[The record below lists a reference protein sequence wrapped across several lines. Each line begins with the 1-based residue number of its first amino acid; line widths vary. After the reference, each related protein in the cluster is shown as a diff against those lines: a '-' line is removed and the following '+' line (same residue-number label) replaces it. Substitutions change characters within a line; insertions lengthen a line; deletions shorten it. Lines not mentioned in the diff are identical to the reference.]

1 MKIYQ
6 PDDGI
11 FVHEWMPK
19 GQEKNQKS
27 RRIIMPF
34 GAVAVGNEWR
44 LIVFCS
50 VTRKNKAAAHRFA
63 NKLETCEWMSD
74 FSSQSQRCGRRALA
88 AEWVAG
94 RHSLSVIDSVVHIF
108 RPKRDEPPSHAGMQ
122 SDWHCRQPH
131 HTYFRMRNETRAF
144 FGSRFKWDSVSVP
157 LSRLRFNFF
166 RREIALFHGDV
177 YSKFI
182 KCQIEYYCKIIAY
195 RFNNETISFF
205 STENCLNFFPKKTI
219 TA

>member
-1 MKIYQ
+1 MNGAWSSFAQSLERTRRPRTALLINWKRAN
-6 PDDGI
+6 
-11 FVHEWMPK
+11 EWATSHH
-19 GQEKNQKS
+19 S
-27 RRIIMPF
+27 RRDA
-34 GAVAVGNEWR
+34 GGVR
-44 LIVFCS
+44 L
-50 VTRKNKAAAHRFA
+50 
-63 NKLETCEWMSD
+63 
-74 FSSQSQRCGRRALA
+74 RRNG
-88 AEWVAG
+88 WPAG

-205 STENCLNFFPKKTI
+205 STENCLNFFFPKRRLPPRNI
-219 TA
+219 